1 MKGTGVIMKNSEHE
15 SIMPEDTVKQ
25 KRINAGK
32 DKVKRHSKNSRKEAT
47 TAYLCLIPAFLG
59 LTLISYLPTI
69 SVFVLSLFKWNGIT
83 DPVFV
88 GINNYIEIFTKDIY
102 FKDSMKATI
111 IYALLTV
118 VGSIVYSLLIAL
130 LLNMKI
136 PARSF
141 FRSVFFV
148 PYLLPA
154 IGVFT
159 AWRWLYELNYGLFN
173 YINHLLGLP
182 TAKFLESPTQVLP
195 SLALIAIWCS
205 GNLIVIFLAGLQ
217 NVPRVYREAAEIDG
231 ANFWQR
237 FRYITIPSISPI
249 IFYNLLMA
257 LITNLQ
263 VVTPA
268 LAITDGGPQNG
279 SMFLSYLIY
288 VFAFTRHKVGYAA
301 AYAAIFFVF
310 VGLFTIILFAT
321 SKSWLFYE
329 EEGE

>member
-1 MKGTGVIMKNSEHE
+1 MKKSVGPAVCNASKPAEGLNRR
-15 SIMPEDTVKQ
+15 
-25 KRINAGK
+25 KRQN
-32 DKVKRHSKNSRKEAT
+32 RHFFTASRKEAL

-59 LTLISYLPTI
+59 LTIISYIPTI
-69 SVFVLSLFKWNGIT
+69 SAFILSLFNWNGMSK
-83 DPVFV
+83 PVFC
-88 GINNYIEIFTKDIY
+88 GFDNYIKIFTSDIY
-102 FKDSMKATI
+102 FKDSVKATV
-111 IYALLTV
+111 IYALLSV
-118 VGSIVYSLLIAL
+118 AGSIVYSLFIAI

-141 FRSVFFV
+141 WRAIFFV

-159 AWRWLYELNYGLFN
+159 AWRWLYEINYGLFN
-173 YINHLLGLP
+173 YINRLLGLAP
-182 TAKFLESPTQVLP
+182 AKFLESPSQVLP
-195 SLALIAIWCS
+195 ALALIAVWCS

-217 NVPRVYREAAEIDG
+217 NVPSVYREAAEIDG
-231 ANFWQR
+231 ASAWQR
-237 FRYITIPSISPI
+237 FHYITIPCISPI

-257 LITNLQ
+257 LISNLQ

-268 LAITDGGPQNG
+268 LAITNGGPQNS

-288 VFAFTRHKVGYAA
+288 EFAFSRYKIGYAA

-310 VGLFTIILFAT
+310 IGIFTVILFKS

-329 EEGE
+329 EGGED